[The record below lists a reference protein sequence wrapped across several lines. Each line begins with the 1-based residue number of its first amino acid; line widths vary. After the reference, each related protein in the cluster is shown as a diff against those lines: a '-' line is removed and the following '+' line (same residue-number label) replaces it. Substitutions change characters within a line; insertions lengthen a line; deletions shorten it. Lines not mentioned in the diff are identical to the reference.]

1 MRKKNTV
8 LFNWAVSYA
17 VILLVP
23 LITIFANYYH
33 NTAIIKDE
41 IMQANE
47 LILKNLKDNV
57 DRVLEDEREMY
68 IFFSTQKEFQ
78 QLVSATE
85 MDWRFYEKVAEFSA
99 RLADYG
105 RNNDEIS
112 YWMYMEDKDYLI
124 NNGSGGSS
132 RNIYYNQKTYMNE
145 EKTYEQWTSLMHGQ
159 FSNDFFVYDG
169 FYKDYGKRNL
179 IYANSYNLGESQKV
193 NIFVSLPISLI
204 EQFANTLP
212 EGSMFIVYFGDK
224 REDKQE
230 KFLVVSSSG
239 MTELPENVDI
249 TPIVDGKKTF
259 DVIDYTGLSTTAQN
273 GKAVYA
279 LLVPEQTFWNDLR
292 YSRNMHFAGLVIT
305 LLLGIGLIRFLLKKN
320 YRPVSGLLELIDS
333 EEVEGDVFQQIK
345 IAYHMMQQ
353 EKDHMHKT
361 IQIQEKNLISSY
373 LLSRLK
379 GRVIEMGK
387 SKWEKVPELFF
398 KEGSIAL
405 VGFYL
410 PHEEGKTVQN
420 DELSFF
426 IVDNV
431 FSELMEDDKFY
442 RAEDGRFIYYL
453 FCVSP
458 AQEEQWKEK
467 CLKNVNF
474 LCDFVDEH
482 FKLNILAAISSV
494 EPDIERLKY
503 LYQNVMEAFEYK
515 MVIGGDD
522 VITTDELQDISEKEQ
537 FHEFHIKLTK
547 ALEKGD
553 EKEAHRVSKQLF
565 LHTEHTPF
573 IVTRIKVLEAF
584 QVVVDC
590 YNTYITGFSM
600 QKQFLGWMDKLLNAG
615 DRKEMQSVFEDM
627 LEAAC
632 DKIGAQGEMENRGI
646 VRSIQ
651 EYVQANYTDS
661 SLNVNF
667 IAEKMNR
674 NPVYISKI
682 YKEDTGE
689 GILDYLN
696 ALRIKKAQEL
706 LRKGGVSVEDVGAMV
721 GYATTRTFRRSFT
734 KIVGVTPKSFCEQE
748 GE

>member
-1 MRKKNTV
+1 M
-8 LFNWAVSYA
+8 
-17 VILLVP
+17 
-23 LITIFANYYH
+23 
-33 NTAIIKDE
+33 
-41 IMQANE
+41 
-47 LILKNLKDNV
+47 
-57 DRVLEDEREMY
+57 
-68 IFFSTQKEFQ
+68 
-78 QLVSATE
+78 
-85 MDWRFYEKVAEFSA
+85 
-99 RLADYG
+99 
-105 RNNDEIS
+105 
-112 YWMYMEDKDYLI
+112 
-124 NNGSGGSS
+124 
-132 RNIYYNQKTYMNE
+132 
-145 EKTYEQWTSLMHGQ
+145 
-159 FSNDFFVYDG
+159 
-169 FYKDYGKRNL
+169 
-179 IYANSYNLGESQKV
+179 
-193 NIFVSLPISLI
+193 
-204 EQFANTLP
+204 
-212 EGSMFIVYFGDK
+212 
-224 REDKQE
+224 
-230 KFLVVSSSG
+230 
-239 MTELPENVDI
+239 
-249 TPIVDGKKTF
+249 
-259 DVIDYTGLSTTAQN
+259 
-273 GKAVYA
+273 
-279 LLVPEQTFWNDLR
+279 
-292 YSRNMHFAGLVIT
+292 
-305 LLLGIGLIRFLLKKN
+305 
-320 YRPVSGLLELIDS
+320 IDS

-482 FKLNILAAISSV
+482 FKLNILAAVSSV

-522 VITTDELQDISEKEQ
+522 VITTDELQDVSEKEQ

-553 EKEAHRVSKQLF
+553 EKETHRVSKQLF

-632 DKIGAQGEMENRGI
+632 DKIGAQGELESRGI